1 MLTSKTSKAYSKS
14 GKSRKEKSSLW
25 LDKFNKEKAEL
36 LGHLLNR
43 LLLSIERERNQE
55 PHPGL
60 IIARHDFFEPYPTC
74 SQIDLLLLS
83 NMQLKIKF
91 AYPALSGYAKFTVVL
106 TRKLSSGAKVT
117 FMIGLAI
124 RFIDSDGKVLPK
136 SEAHDQIC
144 KYISE
149 VAEKYDGAMIW
160 CLSIVFYMDGKKNGN
175 VDWEK
180 GERTLL

>member
-1 MLTSKTSKAYSKS
+1 MAYT
-14 GKSRKEKSSLW
+14 RTPTLH
-25 LDKFNKEKAEL
+25 NKEKAKL
-36 LGHLLNR
+36 VGPLLNR
-43 LLLSIERERNQE
+43 LLLSIEREINQE

-60 IIARHDFFEPYPTC
+60 IIARHDFF
-74 SQIDLLLLS
+74 
-83 NMQLKIKF
+83 KF

-149 VAEKYDGAMIW
+149 VAEKYDGAMI
-160 CLSIVFYMDGKKNGN
+160 
-175 VDWEK
+175 
-180 GERTLL
+180 